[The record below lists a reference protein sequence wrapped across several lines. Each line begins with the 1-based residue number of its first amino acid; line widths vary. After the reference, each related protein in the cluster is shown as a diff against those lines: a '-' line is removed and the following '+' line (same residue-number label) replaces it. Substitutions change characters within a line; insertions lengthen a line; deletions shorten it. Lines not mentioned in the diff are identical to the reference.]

1 MSVKIKWE
9 RAKAEAAHPPRSPLN
24 SYYDTT
30 ALVCGIMIASIS
42 NDTSKTITKIRHY
55 IYFITHITQ
64 YANSYGY
71 NRS

>member
-42 NDTSKTITKIRHY
+42 NDTSKTITTI
-55 IYFITHITQ
+55 
-64 YANSYGY
+64 
-71 NRS
+71 